1 MVIGKKIGN
10 RYEII
15 DKLGSGGMSIVYKG
29 LDTVLNRLVTI
40 KVLREQYASN
50 EDFVRRFRREAQSVA
65 SLSHTNIVSIYDV
78 GFEDDKYYLVME
90 FVEGQNLKEFIKQK
104 GKVPANEAVP
114 IAMQILD
121 ALQHAHEHG
130 VVHRDIKPHNILI
143 TNDGRVRVT
152 DFGIARAA
160 DEATVTYTGT
170 IVGSVHYISPEQA
183 KGISIS
189 AQSDIYSAGVV
200 LFEMIT
206 GQLPFNGDSPIAIA
220 LQHIQNEPVSP
231 SDLVQD
237 ISPELSFVILK
248 AMRKDPS
255 LRYDSA
261 REMCADL
268 EKIQLGKAN
277 EIEMNQR
284 KTDFNDDTLIIPAIP
299 AINENQDNKPEKRQK
314 KKPKSKGFFI
324 ATGAFLLFLFIL
336 VGYAGMNGFFNV
348 GETTVPNLEGK
359 PLEQAKRDLEEAKLL
374 YELQYSFNNMV
385 EKDYVISQSIP
396 GGKVVKKNRIISLI
410 VSKGPKMIAVPDVR
424 GKTQR
429 EAEVEINNRGLKVSF
444 TENYS
449 NEVSQGFVVSQD
461 PGANS
466 EVPEGSV
473 VSVVISAGVEP
484 KYMYVPDL
492 IRKTLEEA
500 KRLLSISNFKVGK
513 VSYQESSEIPANQ
526 VISQYPKENTK
537 RREWSSVNIV
547 VSKGPGSI
555 EEPDSESDSPEK
567 KFARV
572 TYEVP
577 GDSKEHKLQIIV
589 HDESGTH
596 KEYDQVQ
603 QPGNLVV
610 HDTPYYGKGEICI
623 YLDEKLVSSQD
634 VP

>member
-40 KVLREQYASN
+40 KVLREQYASD

-90 FVEGQNLKEFIKQK
+90 FVEGQNLKEFIRQK

-160 DEATVTYTGT
+160 NEATVTYTGT

-189 AQSDIYSAGVV
+189 AQSDIYAAGVV

-231 SDLVQD
+231 SDLVHD

-248 AMRKDPS
+248 AMRKDPG

-261 REMCADL
+261 LEMCADL

-299 AINENQDNKPEKRQK
+299 AINEKHDDKPEKRRK
-314 KKPKSKGFFI
+314 KKPKSKGLFI
-324 ATGAFLLFLFIL
+324 ATGIILLFLFVW

-348 GETTVPNLEGK
+348 GETTVPILEGK

-374 YELQYSFNNMV
+374 YELQYSFNNTV

-396 GGKVVKKNRIISLI
+396 GGKVVKKNRIISLF

-429 EAEVEINNRGLKVSF
+429 EAEVEINNRGLQISF

-449 NEVSQGFVVSQD
+449 NEVSQGLVVSQN

-484 KYMYVPDL
+484 KYMSVPDL

-500 KRLLSISNFKVGK
+500 KRLLSGSNFKVGK
-513 VSYQESSEIPANQ
+513 VSYQESSEIPADQ
-526 VISQYPKENTK
+526 VISQDPKENAK
-537 RREWSSVNIV
+537 RREWSRVNIV
-547 VSKGPGSI
+547 VSKGPGSN
-555 EEPDSESDSPEK
+555 EEPDSQDK

-596 KEYDQVQ
+596 KEYDQAQ

-610 HDTPYYGKGEICI
+610 HDTPYYGKGKIEI